1 MLIISLKKI
10 GGGNMEF
17 DTVTISR
24 MITAMTLIFHI
35 IFATLGVGVPLFI
48 SIAEFIGIRK
58 QDKHYELLA
67 KRWSRGFV
75 ITVAIGV
82 VTGTAIAL
90 QLSLVWPNFMQLAGN
105 VIALPL
111 FMEVFAFFFEAIF
124 LGIYLYT
131 WDRFKGKYTH
141 WLLTLPVVI
150 GAGMSAVFITTVNS
164 FMNSPNGFK
173 MVEGEFVA
181 VNPLEAMLNPS
192 SPTRIFHVLG
202 GSYLTVAAILAT
214 IAAIALLRNK
224 GAREYHK
231 KALKM
236 TVIAMFVFSVI
247 TAIAGDVS
255 AKYLAKHQ
263 TEKLAAA
270 EWLFE
275 SEENADLLLF
285 GWLNEENEVVGAIRV
300 PGFLSFLAHGDFMSE
315 VTGLEVTPEEERPP
329 LVIHY
334 LFDSMVS
341 IGFFLLGISFL
352 YIILNRLKRWN
363 VHSKLMLWLLA
374 ISGPLAMLAV
384 ELGWI
389 FAELGR
395 QPWIVRGF
403 MTVDEA
409 ATSSP
414 YILHMFFLFLALY
427 IVLGTL
433 FTITLRKLFKD
444 NPAELELEKHYP
456 EWKEG
461 IEK

>member
-1 MLIISLKKI
+1 MD
-10 GGGNMEF
+10 F

-24 MITAMTLIFHI
+24 LITAMTLIFHI
-35 IFATLGVGVPLFI
+35 VFATLGVGVPLFI
-48 SIAEFIGIRK
+48 SLAEFIGIRK
-58 QDKHYELLA
+58 RDKHYELLA

-131 WDRFKGKYTH
+131 WDRFKSKYTH

-173 MVEGEFVA
+173 MVGGEFVA

-224 GAREYHK
+224 GAREYHQ

-236 TVIAMFVFSVI
+236 TVIAMFIFSVI
-247 TAIAGDVS
+247 TALAGDVS

-300 PGFLSFLAHGDFMSE
+300 PGFLSFLAHGDFTSE
-315 VTGLEVTPEEERPP
+315 VTGLEATPEEERSP
-329 LVIHY
+329 LIIHY

-352 YIILNRLKRWN
+352 YIVLNRFKRWN
-363 VHSKLMLWLLA
+363 EHSRFMLWLIA

-384 ELGWI
+384 ELGWV

-395 QPWIVRGF
+395 QPWIVRGY

-409 ATSSP
+409 ATTSP

-461 IEK
+461 VKK

>member
-1 MLIISLKKI
+1 MD
-10 GGGNMEF
+10 F

-24 MITAMTLIFHI
+24 LITAMTLIFHI
-35 IFATLGVGVPLFI
+35 VFATLGVGVPLFI
-48 SIAEFIGIRK
+48 SLAEFIGIRK
-58 QDKHYELLA
+58 KDKHYELLA

-131 WDRFKGKYTH
+131 WDRFKSKYTH

-173 MVEGEFVA
+173 MVGGEFVA

-224 GAREYHK
+224 GAREYHQ

-236 TVIAMFVFSVI
+236 TVIAMFIFSVI
-247 TAIAGDVS
+247 TALAGDVS

-300 PGFLSFLAHGDFMSE
+300 PGFLSFLAHGDFTSE
-315 VTGLEVTPEEERPP
+315 VTGLEATPEEERPP
-329 LVIHY
+329 LIIHY

-352 YIILNRLKRWN
+352 YIVLNRFKRWN
-363 VHSKLMLWLLA
+363 EHSRFMLWLIA

-384 ELGWI
+384 ELGWV

-395 QPWIVRGF
+395 QPWIVRGY

-409 ATSSP
+409 ATTSP

-461 IEK
+461 LKNEL

>member
-1 MLIISLKKI
+1 MD
-10 GGGNMEF
+10 F

-24 MITAMTLIFHI
+24 LITAMTLIFHI
-35 IFATLGVGVPLFI
+35 VFATLGVGVPLFI
-48 SIAEFIGIRK
+48 SLAEFIGIRK
-58 QDKHYELLA
+58 KDKHYELLA

-131 WDRFKGKYTH
+131 WDRFKSKYTH
-141 WLLTLPVVI
+141 WLLTLPVVV

-173 MVEGEFVA
+173 MVGGEFVA

-214 IAAIALLRNK
+214 IAAIALLRKK
-224 GAREYHK
+224 GAREYHQ

-236 TVIAMFVFSVI
+236 TVIAMFIFSVI
-247 TAIAGDVS
+247 TALAGDVS

-300 PGFLSFLAHGDFMSE
+300 PGFLSFLAHGDFTSE
-315 VTGLEVTPEEERPP
+315 VTGLEATPEEERPP
-329 LVIHY
+329 LIIHY

-352 YIILNRLKRWN
+352 YIVLNRFKRWN
-363 VHSKLMLWLLA
+363 EHSRFMLWLIA

-384 ELGWI
+384 ELGWV

-395 QPWIVRGF
+395 QPWIVRGY

-409 ATSSP
+409 ATTSP

-461 IEK
+461 VKK

>member
-1 MLIISLKKI
+1 MD
-10 GGGNMEF
+10 F
-17 DTVTISR
+17 DTVTICR
-24 MITAMTLIFHI
+24 LITAMTLLFHI

-48 SIAEFIGIRK
+48 SIAELVGIRK

-131 WDRFKGKYTH
+131 WDRFKSRYTH

-164 FMNSPNGFK
+164 FMNSPNGFT
-173 MVEGEFVA
+173 MVNGEFVA
-181 VNPLEAMLNPS
+181 VSPLEAMLNPS
-192 SPTRIFHVLG
+192 SPSRIFHVLG

-214 IAAIALLRNK
+214 IAATALLRNK

-236 TVIAMFVFSVI
+236 TVIAMFIFSAI
-247 TAIAGDVS
+247 TALAGDVS

-285 GWLNEENEVVGAIRV
+285 GWLNEENEVVGAIRA
-300 PGFLSFLAHGDFMSE
+300 PGFLSFLAHGNFMSE
-315 VTGLEVTPEEERPP
+315 VTGLEATPEEERPP

-352 YIILNRLKRWN
+352 YIVLMRLKRWN

-384 ELGWI
+384 ELGWA

-395 QPWIVRGF
+395 QPWIVRGY

-461 IEK
+461 MEK

>member
-1 MLIISLKKI
+1 
-10 GGGNMEF
+10 MEF

-141 WLLTLPVVI
+141 WLLTLLVVI

-164 FMNSPNGFK
+164 FMNSPNGFT
-173 MVEGEFVA
+173 MADGEFLA
-181 VNPLEAMLNPS
+181 VNPLKAMLNPS

-236 TVIAMFVFSVI
+236 TVIAMFIFSVI
-247 TAIAGDVS
+247 TALAGDVS

-285 GWLNEENEVVGAIRV
+285 GWLNDENEVVGAIRV
-300 PGFLSFLAHGDFMSE
+300 PGFLSFLAHGDFTSE
-315 VTGLEVTPEEERPP
+315 VTGLEATPEGERPP
-329 LVIHY
+329 LIIHY

-352 YIILNRLKRWN
+352 YIVLSRFKRWN
-363 VHSKLMLWLLA
+363 QHSRFMLWLIA
-374 ISGPLAMLAV
+374 ISGPFAMLAV
-384 ELGWI
+384 ELGWV

-395 QPWIVRGF
+395 QPWIVRGY

-427 IVLGTL
+427 LVLGTL

-444 NPAELELEKHYP
+444 NPAEVELEKNYP

>member
-1 MLIISLKKI
+1 
-10 GGGNMEF
+10 MEF

-24 MITAMTLIFHI
+24 LITAMTLTFHI

-48 SIAEFIGIRK
+48 SLAEFIGIK
-58 QDKHYELLA
+58 KKDKHYELLA
-67 KRWSRGFV
+67 KRWARGFV

-82 VTGTAIAL
+82 VTGTAIGL
-90 QLSLVWPNFMQLAGN
+90 QLSLVWPNFMQMAGN

-141 WLLTLPVVI
+141 WLISLPVVI

-164 FMNSPNGFK
+164 FMNSPDGFTITN
-173 MVEGEFVA
+173 GEFVA
-181 VNPLEAMLNPS
+181 VNPIEAMLNPS
-192 SPTRIFHVLG
+192 SPTRIAHVLG

-214 IAAIALLRNK
+214 IAAIALLRKK
-224 GAREYHK
+224 GAADYHK

-236 TVIAMFVFSVI
+236 TVISMLVFSI
-247 TAIAGDVS
+247 LTAVAGDTS
-255 AKYLAKHQ
+255 AKYLAEHQ

-275 SEENADLLLF
+275 TEENADLILF
-285 GWLNEENEVVGAIRV
+285 GWLNENNEVVGELRI

-315 VTGLEVTPEEERPP
+315 VTGLEVTPEDERPP

-334 LFDSMVS
+334 LFDLMVS
-341 IGFFLLGISFL
+341 IGFFLIGISFL
-352 YIILNRLKRWN
+352 YLVLSKFKRWN
-363 VHSKLMLWLLA
+363 VHNKFMLWMLA
-374 ISGPLAMLAV
+374 LSGPLAMLAV
-384 ELGWI
+384 EFGWI

-395 QPWIVRGF
+395 QPWIVRGY
-403 MTVDEA
+403 MTVSEA

-433 FTITLRKLFKD
+433 FVITLRKLFKD
-444 NPAELELEKHYP
+444 NPVELELEKHYP
-456 EWKEG
+456 EL
-461 IEK
+461 EKGDKK

>member
-1 MLIISLKKI
+1 
-10 GGGNMEF
+10 MEF

-164 FMNSPNGFK
+164 FMNSPNGFT
-173 MVEGEFVA
+173 MVDGEFVA
-181 VNPLEAMLNPS
+181 VNPLKAMLNPS

-236 TVIAMFVFSVI
+236 TVIAMFIFSVI
-247 TAIAGDVS
+247 TALAGDVS

-285 GWLNEENEVVGAIRV
+285 GWLNDENEVVGAIRV
-300 PGFLSFLAHGDFMSE
+300 PGFLSFLAHGNFTSE
-315 VTGLEVTPEEERPP
+315 VTGLEATPEGERPP

-352 YIILNRLKRWN
+352 YIVFARFKGWNQHNR
-363 VHSKLMLWLLA
+363 LMLWLIA

-384 ELGWI
+384 ELGWV

-395 QPWIVRGF
+395 QPWIVRGY

-414 YILHMFFLFLALY
+414 YILQMFFLFLALY

-444 NPAELELEKHYP
+444 NPAELELEKSYP

>member
-1 MLIISLKKI
+1 MD
-10 GGGNMEF
+10 F

-24 MITAMTLIFHI
+24 LITTMTLIFHI
-35 IFATLGVGVPLFI
+35 VFATLGVGVPLFI
-48 SIAEFIGIRK
+48 SLAEFIGIRK
-58 QDKHYELLA
+58 RDKHYELLA

-131 WDRFKGKYTH
+131 WDRFKSKYTH

-173 MVEGEFVA
+173 MVGGEFVA

-224 GAREYHK
+224 GAREYHQ

-236 TVIAMFVFSVI
+236 TVIAMFIFSVI
-247 TAIAGDVS
+247 TALAGDVS

-300 PGFLSFLAHGDFMSE
+300 PGFLSFLAHGDFTSE
-315 VTGLEVTPEEERPP
+315 VTGLEATPEEERPP
-329 LVIHY
+329 LIIHY

-352 YIILNRLKRWN
+352 YIVLNRFKRWN
-363 VHSKLMLWLLA
+363 EHSRFMLWLIA

-384 ELGWI
+384 ELGWV

-395 QPWIVRGF
+395 QPWIVRGY

-409 ATSSP
+409 ATTSP

-456 EWKEG
+456 EWKVVS
-461 IEK
+461 KDL

>member
-1 MLIISLKKI
+1 MD
-10 GGGNMEF
+10 F

-24 MITAMTLIFHI
+24 LITAMTLIFHI
-35 IFATLGVGVPLFI
+35 VFATLGVGVPLFI
-48 SIAEFIGIRK
+48 SLAEFIGIRK
-58 QDKHYELLA
+58 KDKHYELLA

-131 WDRFKGKYTH
+131 WDRFKSKYTH

-173 MVEGEFVA
+173 MVGGEFVA

-224 GAREYHK
+224 GAREYHQ

-236 TVIAMFVFSVI
+236 TVIAMFIFSVI
-247 TAIAGDVS
+247 TALAGDVS

-300 PGFLSFLAHGDFMSE
+300 PGFLSFLAHGDFTSE
-315 VTGLEVTPEEERPP
+315 VTGLEATPEEERPP
-329 LVIHY
+329 LIIHY

-352 YIILNRLKRWN
+352 YIVLNRFKRWN
-363 VHSKLMLWLLA
+363 EHSRFMLWLIA

-384 ELGWI
+384 ELGWV

-395 QPWIVRGF
+395 QPWIVRGY

-409 ATSSP
+409 ATTSP

-461 IEK
+461 VKK

>member
-1 MLIISLKKI
+1 MD
-10 GGGNMEF
+10 F

-24 MITAMTLIFHI
+24 LITAMTLLFHI

-48 SIAEFIGIRK
+48 SIAELVGIRK

-164 FMNSPNGFK
+164 FMNSPNGFT
-173 MVEGEFVA
+173 MVDGEFVA
-181 VNPLEAMLNPS
+181 VNPLKAMLNPS

-214 IAAIALLRNK
+214 IAAIALIRNK
-224 GAREYHK
+224 GAHEYHK

-236 TVIAMFVFSVI
+236 TVIAMFTFSVI
-247 TAIAGDVS
+247 TALAGDVS

-285 GWLNEENEVVGAIRV
+285 GWLNKDNEIVGAIRV

-315 VTGLEVTPEEERPP
+315 VTGLKETPEQERPP
-329 LVIHY
+329 LIIHY

-341 IGFFLLGISFL
+341 IGFYLLGISFL
-352 YIILNRLKRWN
+352 YIVLSRLKRWN

-384 ELGWI
+384 ELGWL

-395 QPWIVRGF
+395 QPWIVRGY

-444 NPAELELEKHYP
+444 NPAEVELEKHYP

>member
-1 MLIISLKKI
+1 
-10 GGGNMEF
+10 MEF
-17 DTVTISR
+17 DTVTMSR
-24 MITAMTLIFHI
+24 LITAMTLTFHI

-48 SIAEFIGIRK
+48 SLAEFIGIKK

-67 KRWSRGFV
+67 KRWSRGFI

-82 VTGTAIAL
+82 VTGTAIGL

-141 WLLTLPVVI
+141 WLISLPVVI

-164 FMNSPNGFK
+164 FMNSPDGFTIAN
-173 MVEGEFVA
+173 GEFAA

-192 SPTRIFHVLG
+192 SPVRIAHVVG

-214 IAAIALLRNK
+214 IAAVALLRNK
-224 GAREYHK
+224 GAKDYHK

-236 TVIAMFVFSVI
+236 TVIAMFVFSVL
-247 TAIAGDVS
+247 TAVAGDFS
-255 AKYLAKHQ
+255 AKYLANNQ

-275 SEENADLLLF
+275 TEENADLILF
-285 GWLNEENEVVGAIRV
+285 GWLNEDNEVVGEIRL
-300 PGFLSFLAHGDFMSE
+300 PGFLSFLAHGNFMSE
-315 VTGLEVTPEEERPP
+315 VTGLEATPEDERPS
-329 LVIHY
+329 LWIHY
-334 LFDSMVS
+334 LFDLMVS
-341 IGFFLLGISFL
+341 IGFFLLAISFL
-352 YIILNRLKRWN
+352 YLVISKIKRWN
-363 VHSKLMLWLLA
+363 VNNKFMLWLLA
-374 ISGPLAMLAV
+374 LSGPLAMLAV
-384 ELGWI
+384 EFGWI

-395 QPWIVRGF
+395 QPWILRGY
-403 MTVDEA
+403 MTVNEA

-414 YILHMFFLFLALY
+414 YITHMFFLFLALY

-433 FTITLRKLFKD
+433 FVITLRKLFKD
-444 NPAELELEKHYP
+444 NPAELEFEKQYPELEKGDD
-456 EWKEG
+456 K
-461 IEK
+461 

>member
-1 MLIISLKKI
+1 MD
-10 GGGNMEF
+10 F

-24 MITAMTLIFHI
+24 LITAMTLIFHI
-35 IFATLGVGVPLFI
+35 VFATLGVGVPLFI
-48 SIAEFIGIRK
+48 SLAEFIGIRK
-58 QDKHYELLA
+58 RDKHYELLA

-131 WDRFKGKYTH
+131 WDRFKSKYTH

-173 MVEGEFVA
+173 MVGGEFVA

-224 GAREYHK
+224 GAREYHQ

-236 TVIAMFVFSVI
+236 TVIAMFIFSVI
-247 TAIAGDVS
+247 TALAGDVS

-300 PGFLSFLAHGDFMSE
+300 PGFLSFLAHGDFTSE
-315 VTGLEVTPEEERPP
+315 VTGLEATPEEERPP
-329 LVIHY
+329 LIIHY

-352 YIILNRLKRWN
+352 YIVLNRFKRWN
-363 VHSKLMLWLLA
+363 EHSRFMLWLIA

-384 ELGWI
+384 ELGWV

-395 QPWIVRGF
+395 QPWIVRGY

-409 ATSSP
+409 ATTSP

-456 EWKEG
+456 EWKVVS
-461 IEK
+461 KDL

>member
-1 MLIISLKKI
+1 
-10 GGGNMEF
+10 MEF

-58 QDKHYELLA
+58 KDKHYELLA

-164 FMNSPNGFK
+164 FMNSPNGFT
-173 MVEGEFVA
+173 MVDGEFVA
-181 VNPLEAMLNPS
+181 VNPLKAMLNPS

-236 TVIAMFVFSVI
+236 TVIAMFIFSVI
-247 TAIAGDVS
+247 TALAGDVS

-285 GWLNEENEVVGAIRV
+285 GWLNDENEVVGAIRV
-300 PGFLSFLAHGDFMSE
+300 PGFLSFLAHGDFTSE
-315 VTGLEVTPEEERPP
+315 VTGLEATPEGERPP

-352 YIILNRLKRWN
+352 YIVLARFKRWN
-363 VHSKLMLWLLA
+363 QHNRLMLWLIA

-384 ELGWI
+384 ELGWV

-395 QPWIVRGF
+395 QPWIVRGY

-414 YILHMFFLFLALY
+414 YILQMFFLFLALY

-444 NPAELELEKHYP
+444 NPAELELEKNYP